1 MRISD
6 WSSDVCS
13 SDLAITEVIESERQ
27 APTLDDLAALCGFSR
42 RHLVRVFRN
51 TTGRTIGQHI
61 LEMRI
66 HRAKSLLLRRD
77 LLVKQVAFQCGYS
90 SSAAFAAAFRQTTG
104 HSPQAFQIGRASCR
118 ERVCKA
124 V

>member
-13 SDLAITEVIESERQ
+13 SDLPSRLTSRQLRAITEVIESERQ
-27 APTLDDLAALCGFSR
+27 VPTLDDLAALCGFSR

-90 SSAAFAAAFRQTTG
+90 SSRSA
-104 HSPQAFQIGRASCR
+104 GRR
-118 ERVCKA
+118 GGEEGVQN
-124 V
+124 VYI